1 MIDDPPLLTIRR
13 KTARPDRALVE
24 SFAGTPTG
32 FLVDAMGG
40 HGALH
45 ASIKAVPGTP
55 GRFIGTAL
63 TCANGPADN
72 LALAAAVFLAE
83 AGDVLVAA
91 TEGHTGCAI
100 MGDLLLGMAKNRG
113 VVAFVTDGL
122 VRDLADIQAL
132 AFPCFAAGVSPNSA
146 ARNGP
151 GTVGL
156 PIICG
161 GRAIASG
168 DIVIGDGDGVVVVPQ
183 VEARAV
189 LERLKDVRAKEAK
202 MLEAVRGGLKQP
214 GFMTDILAGNR
225 VRYIDE

>member
-13 KTARPDRALVE
+13 KFARPDRVLVDAL
-24 SFAGTPTG
+24 AGTPTG

-40 HGALH
+40 HGALD
-45 ASIKAVPGTP
+45 ARIKAVPGTP

-72 LALAAAVFLAE
+72 LALAAAVCLSE
-83 AGDVLVAA
+83 PGDVLVAA
-91 TEGHTGCAI
+91 TEGHVGCAV

-113 VVAFVTDGL
+113 VAAFVTDGM

-132 AFPCFAAGVSPNSA
+132 TFPCFAAGVTPNSA

-161 GRAIASG
+161 GRAVASG
-168 DIVIGDGDGVVVVPQ
+168 DIVIGDADGVVVVPQ
-183 VEARAV
+183 AEARSV
-189 LERLKDVRAKEAK
+189 LEQLKNVRAKEAK

-214 GFMTDILAGNR
+214 GFMADILSGNR
-225 VRYIDE
+225 IRYVDE

>member
-13 KTARPDRALVE
+13 KIARPDRALVE
-24 SFAGTPTG
+24 SFAGSPTG

-45 ASIKAVPGTP
+45 AHIKAVPGTP
-55 GRFIGTAL
+55 ARFIGAAL
-63 TCANGPADN
+63 TCSNGPADN
-72 LALAAAVFLAE
+72 LALAAAVCLSE
-83 AGDVLVAA
+83 PGDVLVAA
-91 TEGHTGCAI
+91 TEGHTGCAV

-113 VVAFVTDGL
+113 AAAFVTDGL

-161 GRAIASG
+161 GRAVASG
-168 DIVIGDGDGVVVVPQ
+168 DIVVGDADGVVVVPQ
-183 VEARAV
+183 ADARMV
-189 LERLKDVRAKEAK
+189 LEQLKNVRAKEAK
-202 MLEAVRGGLKQP
+202 MLEAVRSGLKQP
-214 GFMTDILAGNR
+214 GFMAEILAGNR
-225 VRYIDE
+225 IRYVDE